1 VTVLFY
7 DKYLEQQWNEAKR
20 ADPLVA
26 AELNRIEQDPGFHV
40 SVTYPPDVDSR
51 NTAAAGGGAFSQR
64 TDPDAAGDQARIV
77 IDPPTVASY
86 EERQGRDVDIPAV
99 LAHEAGHLGGEQ
111 YRGVRDD
118 AESERLGQEMENM
131 VRAGHGGAPRDEE
144 AVSSTPPNF
153 DYSPNYTGGA
163 PPDGV
168 GVPPPPPP
176 QPPDQGQSA
185 TLDQLQSL
193 MPEPS
198 QPPDQGQSATPDQ
211 LQSLPPETPAP
222 PDQGQSVAPD
232 QLQSLM
238 PEPSQPPDQGQSA
251 TPDQLQSLP
260 PEPPQPPDQG
270 QSMAPDQGQSL
281 PPEPPQPP
289 EPPDQGQPVGA
300 DQLQSLP
307 PEPPEDLQPD
317 QLQSLDDDD
326 GGLESAGYRD

>member
-51 NTAAAGGGAFSQR
+51 NSAAAGGGAFSQR
-64 TDPDAAGDQARIV
+64 TDPDSAGDQARIV
-77 IDPPTVASY
+77 IDPPMVAHY

-111 YRGVRDD
+111 YHGVRDD
-118 AESERLGQEMENM
+118 GESERLGQEMENM
-131 VRAGHGGAPRDEE
+131 VRAGHGGALRDEE
-144 AVSSTPPNF
+144 AVSSTPPNL

-168 GVPPPPPP
+168 GSPPP
-176 QPPDQGQSA
+176 PPDQGQW
-185 TLDQLQSL
+185 
-193 MPEPS
+193 
-198 QPPDQGQSATPDQ
+198 
-211 LQSLPPETPAP
+211 
-222 PDQGQSVAPD
+222 
-232 QLQSLM
+232 
-238 PEPSQPPDQGQSA
+238 A

-260 PEPPQPPDQG
+260 PEPPAPPDQG
-270 QSMAPDQGQSL
+270 QSVAQDQLQSL
-281 PPEPPQPP
+281 PPEPPA
-289 EPPDQGQPVGA
+289 PPDQGQSVAP

-317 QLQSLDDDD
+317 QLQSLDNDD